1 MSHQRSQERAPGT
14 SPANQAVALQRGA
27 IGLKIAETRAEREA
41 CQALRFKVFY
51 EDGGARA
58 DAEALASKL
67 DSDGYDGLCDHLLV
81 TDGDQAVGTY
91 RLLRQDQLPTGQAF
105 YSQGEFDLQPL
116 LTAKPELRFLEL
128 GRSCVLAE
136 YRTKRI
142 IELLWQGIWDYVR
155 AFQLDVMIGCASLG
169 GTEPDRLANQLTY
182 LHHHHLAPEDWHVRA
197 HPAQSVSMNRMPA
210 AHIDPKAALKAIP
223 PLVKGYLRLGGYV
236 GEGAVIDHQFNT
248 TDVLIILPVS
258 AINPRYFARFG
269 APTDAQPQTA
279 D

>member
-1 MSHQRSQERAPGT
+1 MSHPQWQERMPDGPK
-14 SPANQAVALQRGA
+14 PARSVSLQRGSV
-27 IGLKIAETRAEREA
+27 GLKIAETAAEREA

-58 DAEALASKL
+58 NAEALASKL
-67 DSDGYDGLCDHLLV
+67 DSDGYDALCDHLLV
-81 TDGDQAVGTY
+81 TDGNQAVGTY
-91 RLLRQDQLPTGQAF
+91 RLLRQDHLPAGQAF
-105 YSQGEFDLQPL
+105 YSQSEFHIAPL
-116 LTAKPELRFLEL
+116 LAAKPSLRFLEL

-155 AFQLDVMIGCASLG
+155 AWELDVMIGCASLG
-169 GTEPDRLANQLTY
+169 GTDPDLLANQLAY
-182 LHHHHLAPEDWHVRA
+182 LHHHHLAPEDWHVQA
-197 HPAQSVSMNRMPA
+197 HPGQRVEMDRIPA
-210 AHIDPKAALKAIP
+210 DEVDPKGALKAIP

-236 GEGAVIDHQFNT
+236 GDGAVIDQQFNT

-269 APTDAQPQTA
+269 APSSPGGKA
-279 D
+279 